1 MQSHGRE
8 VAFCLRANAFLLRII
23 SGRMGMRS
31 VQASSARFPTELD
44 ESRNVRYSAEAR
56 TRSRRAG
63 RTHPGSANTR
73 YYAESQLTQARA
85 KVPFRL

>member
-23 SGRMGMRS
+23 SGRMGRHF
-31 VQASSARFPTELD
+31 VQASAARFPTERD
-44 ESRNVRYSAEAR
+44 ESRSARHFAKTR
-56 TRSRRAG
+56 TRSLGAG
-63 RTHPGSANTR
+63 RAYPGSANTR
-73 YYAESQLTQARA
+73 YYAEFQLTQARA